1 MARKLVLDAL
11 TRILRPRTSIPPLS
25 PEDQK
30 FLERFQETVTVHQS
44 ESAFTTADAAAA
56 LGISRMH
63 LNRKV
68 HALTGLSTH
77 EYIRQTRLEGARV
90 LLSRQLPV
98 AFIAK
103 SFGFK
108 SMSHFAKAFRQ
119 RFGVRPSVYRA
130 AASSGIAPENPKP
143 RNTGNQ

>member
-1 MARKLVLDAL
+1 MARNLVLDAL
-11 TRILRPRTSIPPLS
+11 SRILRPRTSIPPLS
-25 PEDQK
+25 PEDKK
-30 FLERFQETVTVHQS
+30 FLERFQETVTMHQS

-108 SMSHFAKAFRQ
+108 SMSHFAKVFRKQFGVTPSAFRCKQ
-119 RFGVRPSVYRA
+119 SLA
-130 AASSGIAPENPKP
+130 AQPHPGKTSEK
-143 RNTGNQ
+143 